1 MLSDYLG
8 NSKLKRFAVCASASL
23 LVACSSVGAETTA
36 PVVTATPVPV
46 LSVPDFTSVV
56 AKTEGSVVNIR
67 TTEAVPVR
75 GQGMGPGGST
85 DPYEL
90 FKWFFGPDAVPPG
103 MPGKRGERGDRGNR
117 GAAPQAAPQER
128 TVPRGVGSGFIISAD
143 GYILTNYHVVDKSN
157 GIFVTLTSGKE
168 YPAKVIGSD
177 ARTDI
182 ALIKIDAHGLT
193 PLPIGDSNKL
203 KKGQWVLAIGSPFGL
218 DSTVTSGIISAINR
232 DTGDYLPFIQ
242 TDVAVNP
249 GNSGGPLINLAGEV
263 VGVNSQIISQSGGF
277 MGISLAI
284 PIDETMRVVEQLKAH
299 GKVTRGRIGVQIGP
313 VSDEVAKAIGLD
325 QADGAMVSNVEKDG
339 PAAKAGIRAG
349 DVIIK
354 FDGKKIEHMTDLP
367 RIVGSTKPGNRVDM
381 EVWRKGKEQ
390 KLTVTVAEMPS
401 ASDAASVKTSEKAP
415 QESPVDALGLK
426 VTEVDTSSSDAQL
439 PHEGGVQ
446 VVEATG
452 PAAEAGIAAGDI
464 IVTINDVDI
473 KGPEQFAKVVSG
485 LPKSR
490 AAALLVV
497 RGDQSQWLTVT
508 PEK

>member
-8 NSKLKRFAVCASASL
+8 NSKLKRFAACASASL

-36 PVVTATPVPV
+36 PENTATPVPV
-46 LSVPDFTSVV
+46 LSVPDFTGVV

-67 TTEAVPVR
+67 TTEAVRVR
-75 GQGMGPGGST
+75 NQHMGPGGST

-90 FKWFFGPDAVPPG
+90 FKWFFGPDAMPPA
-103 MPGKRGERGDRGNR
+103 MPGKRGDRGDRG
-117 GAAPQAAPQER
+117 ATPQAEPQER
-128 TVPRGVGSGFIISAD
+128 TVPRGVGSGFIISED
-143 GYILTNYHVVDKSN
+143 GYILTNNHVVAKSN
-157 GIFVTLTSGKE
+157 GIFVTMTSGKE
-168 YPAKVIGSD
+168 YPAKIIGTD
-177 ARTDI
+177 VRTDV
-182 ALIKIDAHGLT
+182 ALIKIDAKGLT
-193 PLPIGDSNKL
+193 PLPIGDSAKL

-218 DSTVTSGIISAINR
+218 DSTVTSGIVSAINR

-325 QADGAMVSNVEKDG
+325 KANGAMVSNVEKDG

-349 DVIIK
+349 DVITH
-354 FDGKKIEHMTDLP
+354 FDGKEIEHMTDLP

-381 EVWRKGKEQ
+381 QVWRKGKGQ
-390 KLTVTVAEMPS
+390 KLSVTVGEMPS
-401 ASDAASVKTSEKAP
+401 ADEDSSPKSSEKAP
-415 QESPVDALGLK
+415 QEAPVDALGLK
-426 VTEVDTSSSDAQL
+426 VADIEKSGGAQL

-446 VVEATG
+446 VVEASG
-452 PAAEAGIAAGDI
+452 PAAEAGISAGDI

-473 KGPEQFAKVVSG
+473 KGPEQYAKVVSG

-497 RGDQSQWLTVT
+497 RGDQSQWITVT